1 MQIIKEV
8 VVSQQAICIQIF
20 FFLRDVEIESL
31 IPGQL
36 DLLILLHL
44 HCLILLLLLDHLSPN
59 R

>member
-8 VVSQQAICIQIF
+8 VVTQQAICIQIF
-20 FFLRDVEIESL
+20 FFLRDVEIESR

-44 HCLILLLLLDHLSPN
+44 HCLILILLLYHLSPN

>member
-8 VVSQQAICIQIF
+8 VVTQQAICIQI

-36 DLLILLHL
+36 DLLILSHL
-44 HCLILLLLLDHLSPN
+44 HCLILILLLCHLSPN